1 MESSRLSD
9 LKSLPK
15 LTRILIAIVLVGL
28 IVRLVIAVSLTYCTD
43 LSYWVRVSSNITA
56 NDGLYDVLG
65 YFYTPV
71 WGYILSFLTGFCDML
86 GISYGHVDP
95 NLLIPSGITG
105 QGQIVPS
112 VAYTMVL
119 KIFLIAVDMLVA
131 YFIYKIVTILFKDE
145 KTAVLAVALWLLC
158 PLSISIS
165 SFRVSFDN
173 IEVLFMLI
181 AIYAALKGNFVISG
195 TSMAISLLT
204 KPYGA
209 FIALGLIIYS
219 YGKNNSFKDTGKY
232 ILSAIVTFAILMLPV
247 ILNGDFEQSMDW
259 LLGRIRNLDSHIY
272 NMVIPLSPVIIAI
285 FIVIMR
291 KMSKIKDNRDVV
303 LCLSGLLFTAM
314 MLILPGN
321 TQYYL
326 ILLALVII
334 ALPKDSIA
342 AIFFI
347 SLLGL
352 LSFSIVNISIFGE
365 IGYYDYTFDFLNI
378 VVYKGHSLFGM
389 LYVFFKPIKMSCG
402 IICAILAFSELWRYS
417 YEQPR

>member
-1 MESSRLSD
+1 
-9 LKSLPK
+9 
-15 LTRILIAIVLVGL
+15 
-28 IVRLVIAVSLTYCTD
+28 
-43 LSYWVRVSSNITA
+43 
-56 NDGLYDVLG
+56 
-65 YFYTPV
+65 
-71 WGYILSFLTGFCDML
+71 
-86 GISYGHVDP
+86 
-95 NLLIPSGITG
+95 
-105 QGQIVPS
+105 
-112 VAYTMVL
+112 
-119 KIFLIAVDMLVA
+119 
-131 YFIYKIVTILFKDE
+131 
-145 KTAVLAVALWLLC
+145 
-158 PLSISIS
+158 
-165 SFRVSFDN
+165 
-173 IEVLFMLI
+173 
-181 AIYAALKGNFVISG
+181 
-195 TSMAISLLT
+195 
-204 KPYGA
+204 
-209 FIALGLIIYS
+209 
-219 YGKNNSFKDTGKY
+219 
-232 ILSAIVTFAILMLPV
+232 MLPV

-272 NMVIPLSPVIIAI
+272 NMVIPLSPVIIVI

-402 IICAILAFSELWRYS
+402 IICAILSFSELWRYS